1 MPWSAIQQNRLA
13 IEKQL
18 LEAYIG
24 KNRVT
29 WIDPTGDTKV
39 EARLTCSNNKEYT
52 LRIYLPQDF
61 PNSVPPMI
69 VKTTWMTELKKRN
82 GSDLDGH
89 DDHIYG
95 SRDGCTSICHFRP
108 DLWKDDNT
116 LFQIFM
122 KGLMWLEAYEAHLRT
137 GYNLSKYLADM
148 WLAQKDCH
156 DIIRKFHTLTLLQP
170 MITEF
175 FIVSSTIKH
184 GKHVILLFVFLL
196 FFSITLA

>member
-1 MPWSAIQQNRLA
+1 MPWSASQQKRLA

-18 LEAYIG
+18 LEAYIDG
-24 KNRVT
+24 NRVT

-61 PNSVPPMI
+61 PNSVPSMI

-89 DDHIYG
+89 DDHTYG

-122 KGLMWLEAYEAHLRT
+122 KGLIWLEAYEAHLRT

-148 WLAQKDCH
+148 WLTQNDCLQSK
-156 DIIRKFHTLTLLQP
+156 IVMISSKFHSLTLLRRQ
-170 MITEF
+170 
-175 FIVSSTIKH
+175 
-184 GKHVILLFVFLL
+184 
-196 FFSITLA
+196 

>member
-1 MPWSAIQQNRLA
+1 MPWSASQQKRLA

-24 KNRVT
+24 GNRVT

-69 VKTTWMTELKKRN
+69 VKTPFMTELKTRN
-82 GSDLDGH
+82 GSGLGGH
-89 DDHIYG
+89 ADHTYG
-95 SRDGCTSICHFRP
+95 SQDGCTSICHFHP
-108 DLWKDDNT
+108 GLWKGDNT

-122 KGLMWLEAYEAHLRT
+122 KGLIWLEAYEAHLRT

-148 WLAQKDCH
+148 
-156 DIIRKFHTLTLLQP
+156 
-170 MITEF
+170 
-175 FIVSSTIKH
+175 
-184 GKHVILLFVFLL
+184 
-196 FFSITLA
+196 